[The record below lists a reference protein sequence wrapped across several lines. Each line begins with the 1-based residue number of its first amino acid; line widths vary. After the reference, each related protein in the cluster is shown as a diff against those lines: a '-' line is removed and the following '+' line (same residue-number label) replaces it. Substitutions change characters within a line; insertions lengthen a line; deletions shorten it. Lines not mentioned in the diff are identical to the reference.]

1 LRVVWNRIASVRLS
15 TNPMS
20 YVIACWKNDQPFA
33 ITADVKSKQFL
44 LIPLES
50 EVALNKIFSHP
61 YRAGA
66 QQILEWINKNNAEL
80 SGQELS
86 IQDEA
91 RFRK

>member
-1 LRVVWNRIASVRLS
+1 
-15 TNPMS
+15 MS
-20 YVIACWKNDQPFA
+20 YVIATWKDGVPHA
-33 ITADVKSKQFL
+33 ITACSQSNQFH
-44 LIPLES
+44 LIPLDS
-50 EVALNKIFSHP
+50 DVALNKIFSHP

-66 QQILEWINKNNAEL
+66 QQILSWINKNNVEL